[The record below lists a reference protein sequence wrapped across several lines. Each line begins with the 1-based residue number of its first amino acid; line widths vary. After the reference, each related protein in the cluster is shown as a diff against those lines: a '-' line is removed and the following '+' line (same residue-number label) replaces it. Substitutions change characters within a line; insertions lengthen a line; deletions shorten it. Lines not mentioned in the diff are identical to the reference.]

1 MTRSDRGAINVQAVV
16 LIALVALLAGAGFYV
31 YMSAARDT
39 AQAGADVVTGATS
52 AANTVAVAADVQNLR
67 LAVESAVVDSGGH
80 LPTVAFAGGHYVVSN
95 ASGTAETVPAGV
107 GVSAA
112 GITGGTEED
121 YCVWVAAANGITMH
135 TTHSGEPQVGGC

>member
-1 MTRSDRGAINVQAVV
+1 MTRSDRGALNVQAVV
-16 LIALVALLAGAGFYV
+16 LVALVALLAGAGFYV

-52 AANTVAVAADVQNLR
+52 AANTV
-67 LAVESAVVDSGGH
+67 AVESAVVDSGGH